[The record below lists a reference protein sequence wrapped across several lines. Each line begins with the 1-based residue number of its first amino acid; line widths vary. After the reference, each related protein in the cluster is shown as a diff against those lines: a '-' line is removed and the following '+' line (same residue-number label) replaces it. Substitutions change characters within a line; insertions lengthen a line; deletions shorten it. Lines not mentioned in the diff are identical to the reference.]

1 VTYDLAQ
8 MLLLMLAVVSL
19 GQIRQELRKM
29 NKGFESDRS
38 GEGDRTIRY
47 PLK

>member
-1 VTYDLAQ
+1 VTHDLAQ
-8 MLLLMLAVVSL
+8 TLLLTLIVVSL
-19 GQIRQELRKM
+19 GQIRWELRKM